1 MRRKI
6 LKIIWRDLRQY
17 SKNFWRHWL
26 AFIILFVGMD
36 LANQLVFI
44 PLFRLA
50 TTYILQAG
58 GIPFISYQNI
68 GLLITQHTAVV
79 IGLLVEL
86 VLLLLV
92 IYWQFAYLLQEL
104 RLILS
109 GQISFK
115 RLMKDSWM
123 AIHDIRPGSLPMM
136 LLYFVLVLPFADLVF
151 RTPLLSKVQIPEFI
165 LDFMTRSSL
174 LLTIL
179 IIFYIVTTVL
189 GVRLIM
195 TLPLMIYRHQRT
207 RQALVQSWRLTG
219 KLKWWQYVKRLIV
232 LGVLA
237 AIVLGAFY
245 AIVYGLQSLMDLF
258 PGKFALGTATFN
270 LTMIQVISELLTI
283 WTGIIAL
290 QVVIAPLGSL
300 QLSGK
305 YSQKVGKPGKIIFT
319 ILVTSLSI
327 LAAINNFY
335 YLNGADNARPVTIS
349 HRGVAEKNGVQ
360 NTIPALK
367 KTHRLHPTYVEMDVH
382 ETKDHKFVV
391 MHDENL
397 KKLTGV
403 NKTPHQLT
411 LKQLTKLTAHENGY
425 HAKVASFDQ
434 YLNAAEKL
442 HQKLLVEVKTTPDD
456 SKRMLKRFNRQ
467 YGERIIK
474 DHDQVHSLDYRVVT
488 GLKKLNPRLKV
499 LYIQPYNFSYPKS
512 VADGYSMEYSTLNFE
527 FTQQAHQQRDVVY
540 SWTVNN
546 SDVMK
551 QMMYDHVNGII
562 TDNLAELNSSIND
575 YMGSKSYAN
584 RILNFIL
591 VVPVGGGLEP

>member
-1 MRRKI
+1 MRRRI

-79 IGLLVEL
+79 IGLLIEL

-92 IYWQFAYLLQEL
+92 IYWQFAYLLQGL

-151 RTPLLSKVQIPEFI
+151 RTPLLLKVQISEFI

-258 PGKFALGTATFN
+258 PGKFALGTVTFN

-290 QVVIAPLGSL
+290 QVVIAPLGNLHPSIK
-300 QLSGK
+300 SP
-305 YSQKVGKPGKIIFT
+305 QKVGKPGKIIFT
-319 ILVTSLSI
+319 ILVTFLGI

-397 KKLTGV
+397 KELTGV

-456 SKRMLKRFNRQ
+456 SKGMLKRFNRQ

-499 LYIQPYNFSYPKS
+499 LYIQPYNFSYPNS

-527 FTQQAHQQRDVVY
+527 FIQQAHQQRDVVY

-562 TDNLAELNSSIND
+562 TDNLADLNSSIND
-575 YMGSKSYAN
+575 YMGSKNYAN

>member
-1 MRRKI
+1 MRRRI

-79 IGLLVEL
+79 IGLLIEL

-92 IYWQFAYLLQEL
+92 IYWQFAYLLQGL

-290 QVVIAPLGSL
+290 QVVIAPLGNLHPSIK
-300 QLSGK
+300 SP
-305 YSQKVGKPGKIIFT
+305 QKVGKPGKIIFT
-319 ILVTSLSI
+319 ILVTFLGI

-397 KKLTGV
+397 KELTGV

-456 SKRMLKRFNRQ
+456 SKGMLKRFNRQ

-499 LYIQPYNFSYPKS
+499 LYIQPYNFSYPNS

-527 FTQQAHQQRDVVY
+527 FIQQAHQQRDVVY

-562 TDNLAELNSSIND
+562 TDNLADLNSSIND
-575 YMGSKSYAN
+575 YMGSKNYAN

>member
-1 MRRKI
+1 MRRRI

-79 IGLLVEL
+79 IGLLIEL

-92 IYWQFAYLLQEL
+92 IYWQFAYLLQGL

-151 RTPLLSKVQIPEFI
+151 RTPLLLKVQISEFI

-290 QVVIAPLGSL
+290 QVVIAPLGNLHPSIK
-300 QLSGK
+300 SP
-305 YSQKVGKPGKIIFT
+305 QKVGKPGKIIFT
-319 ILVTSLSI
+319 ILVTFLGI

-397 KKLTGV
+397 KELTGV

-456 SKRMLKRFNRQ
+456 SKGMLKRFNRQ

-499 LYIQPYNFSYPKS
+499 LYIQPYNFSYPNS

-527 FTQQAHQQRDVVY
+527 FIQQAHQQRDVVY

-562 TDNLAELNSSIND
+562 TDNLADLNSSIND

>member
-1 MRRKI
+1 M
-6 LKIIWRDLRQY
+6 KIIWRDLRQY

-237 AIVLGAFY
+237 AIVLRAFY

>member
-1 MRRKI
+1 MRRRI

-79 IGLLVEL
+79 IGLLIEL

-92 IYWQFAYLLQEL
+92 IYWQFAYLLQGL

-151 RTPLLSKVQIPEFI
+151 RTPLLLKVQISEFI

-290 QVVIAPLGSL
+290 QVVIAPLGNLHPPIKSP
-300 QLSGK
+300 
-305 YSQKVGKPGKIIFT
+305 QKVGKPGKIIFT
-319 ILVTSLSI
+319 ILVTFLGI

-397 KKLTGV
+397 KELTGV

-456 SKRMLKRFNRQ
+456 SKGMLKRFNRQ

-499 LYIQPYNFSYPKS
+499 LYIQPYNFSYPNS

-527 FTQQAHQQRDVVY
+527 FIQQAHQQRDVVY

-562 TDNLAELNSSIND
+562 TDNLADLNSSIND

>member
-1 MRRKI
+1 M
-6 LKIIWRDLRQY
+6 KIIWRDLRQY

-411 LKQLTKLTAHENGY
+411 LKQLTKLTARENGY

>member
-1 MRRKI
+1 MRRRI

-79 IGLLVEL
+79 IGLLIEL

-92 IYWQFAYLLQEL
+92 IYWQFAYLLQGL

-290 QVVIAPLGSL
+290 QVVIAPLGNLHPPIKSP
-300 QLSGK
+300 
-305 YSQKVGKPGKIIFT
+305 QKVGKPGKIIFT
-319 ILVTSLSI
+319 ILVTFLGI

-397 KKLTGV
+397 KELTGV

-456 SKRMLKRFNRQ
+456 SKGMLKRFNRQ

-499 LYIQPYNFSYPKS
+499 LYIQPYNFSYPNS

-527 FTQQAHQQRDVVY
+527 FIQQAHQQRDVVY

-562 TDNLAELNSSIND
+562 TDNLADLNSSIND